1 MITKSE
7 MRLLLQKIKTF
18 KMSATEKERML
29 SFFQV
34 RGSNEVN
41 KAMSYKNFIELLQRE
56 NGVITDFIIGPKWNR
71 LVFVDIDVEI

>member
-34 RGSNEVN
+34 RGSNKVN
-41 KAMSYKNFIELLQRE
+41 KVMSYKNFIELLQRE

>member
-34 RGSNEVN
+34 RGSNKVN
-41 KAMSYKNFIELLQRE
+41 KVMSYKNFIEILQRE